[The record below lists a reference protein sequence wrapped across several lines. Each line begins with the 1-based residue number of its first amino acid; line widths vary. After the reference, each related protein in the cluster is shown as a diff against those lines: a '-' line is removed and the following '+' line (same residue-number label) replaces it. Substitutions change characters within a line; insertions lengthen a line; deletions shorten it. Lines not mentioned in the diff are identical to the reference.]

1 LVDAFPV
8 SSGKIVAIDHLGRV
22 CSGLVITLTE
32 LLWALIGLLLT
43 IGGNFLNASIVG
55 VPWSWSLQGIPAHFL
70 GVSYQIGA
78 VLFVGCMGGRNAG
91 VISQVAYLLLGLA
104 NFQFF
109 AQGGGLSY
117 LREPMFGYLLGFLPG
132 AWICGYLAF
141 RSPPKLEWLAIC
153 CLSGLTTIHAMG
165 ILYLWGGYSL
175 NLIDASKMSLK
186 MSLSVYSG
194 NLLPGQLALV
204 CAVSVLAFVMRR
216 AMFY

>member
-1 LVDAFPV
+1 M
-8 SSGKIVAIDHLGRV
+8 GRLR
-22 CSGLVITLTE
+22 GELVITLTE

-43 IGGNFLNASIVG
+43 IGGNFLNASIVEM
-55 VPWSWSLQGIPAHFL
+55 PWSWSPQGIPAHFL

-117 LREPMFGYLLGFLPG
+117 LQEPVFGYLLGFLPG
-132 AWICGYLAF
+132 AWVCGYLAF
-141 RSPPKLEWLAIC
+141 RSAPRLEWLAVC
-153 CLSGLTTIHAMG
+153 CISGLTVIHAIG
-165 ILYLWGGYSL
+165 IVYLRVAYWL
-175 NLIDASKMSLK
+175 RLVDESKMTFNSA
-186 MSLSVYSG
+186 LSVYSG
-194 NLLPGQLALV
+194 NLLPGQLAVV
-204 CAVSVLAFVMRR
+204 CAVSVLAFFMRR

>member
-1 LVDAFPV
+1 
-8 SSGKIVAIDHLGRV
+8 VAIDHLGRV

-55 VPWSWSLQGIPAHFL
+55 VPWSWSPQGIPAHFL

-109 AQGGGLSY
+109 AQGGGLNY

-153 CLSGLTTIHAMG
+153 CLSGLATIHAMG
-165 ILYLWGGYSL
+165 ILYLWSGYSL

>member
-1 LVDAFPV
+1 
-8 SSGKIVAIDHLGRV
+8 LGR
-22 CSGLVITLTE
+22 SIIFGWIFRELVITLTE
-32 LLWALIGLLLT
+32 ILWALIGLLLT

-55 VPWSWSLQGIPAHFL
+55 VPWSWTPQGIPAHFL

-109 AQGGGLSY
+109 AQGGGLNY

-141 RSPPKLEWLAIC
+141 RSPPKLEWLAVC
-153 CLSGLTTIHAMG
+153 CLSGLTAIHAMG
-165 ILYLWGGYSL
+165 ILYLWGGYTL
-175 NLIDASKMSLK
+175 RLIDPSKMTFNIA
-186 MSLSVYSG
+186 LSVYSG
-194 NLLPGQLALV
+194 NLLPGQLAV
-204 CAVSVLAFVMRR
+204 ICAVSVLAFIMRR

>member
-1 LVDAFPV
+1 M
-8 SSGKIVAIDHLGRV
+8 IWGRV

-32 LLWALIGLLLT
+32 ILWALIGLLLT

-55 VPWSWSLQGIPAHFL
+55 VPWSWSPQGIPAHFL

-109 AQGGGLSY
+109 AQGGGLNY

-132 AWICGYLAF
+132 AWVCGYLAF
-141 RSPPKLEWLAIC
+141 RSQPKLEWLTIC
-153 CLSGLTTIHAMG
+153 SLSGLAIIHAIG
-165 ILYLWGGYSL
+165 ILYLWSGYAL
-175 NLIDASKMSLK
+175 KLVDGSKMSLN
-186 MSLSVYSG
+186 MALSVYSL
-194 NLLPGQLALV
+194 NLLPGQLAVV
-204 CAVSVLAFVMRR
+204 CAVSVLAFFMRR

>member
-1 LVDAFPV
+1 L
-8 SSGKIVAIDHLGRV
+8 
-22 CSGLVITLTE
+22 ITLTE

-55 VPWSWSLQGIPAHFL
+55 VPWSWTPQGIPAHFL

-117 LREPMFGYLLGFLPG
+117 LREPVFGYLLGFLPG
-132 AWICGYLAF
+132 AWVCGYWAF
-141 RSPPKLEWLAIC
+141 RSAPRLEWLAGC
-153 CLSGLTTIHAMG
+153 CLSGLAVIHAVG
-165 ILYLWGGYSL
+165 ALYLWVGYSL
-175 NLIDASKMSLK
+175 KLVGPSKMTFSVA
-186 MSLSVYSG
+186 LSVYSG
-194 NLLPGQLALV
+194 NLLPGQLAVV
-204 CAVSVLAFVMRR
+204 CAVSVLAFFMRR